1 MEMTVEHM
9 LKAVAAGKFGGD
21 LAAANLQRFPKAR
34 RKRHRRFSATSERRT
49 RLRHHKWA
57 RGSVQSGSLNCHK
70 LASSEAGESQ
80 EIAARAYLEELRSSP
95 LRVMT
100 YVPAEVRGLPKGG

>member
-1 MEMTVEHM
+1 
-9 LKAVAAGKFGGD
+9 
-21 LAAANLQRFPKAR
+21 
-34 RKRHRRFSATSERRT
+34 
-49 RLRHHKWA
+49 
-57 RGSVQSGSLNCHK
+57 

-80 EIAARAYLEELRSSP
+80 EIAARAYREELRSSP